1 MAEPSPMT
9 PAEAR
14 RALDRA
20 GLGPLPDDELMAVFD
35 LYRAWWEQ
43 RRALDAFV
51 ADDEEPATLPVA
63 RA

>member
-9 PAEAR
+9 PAEVR